1 MIRHTGS
8 QQLFVSPLRF
18 RDREIRHA
26 HIRPIDDGSETS
38 RTIRCVVLRFE
49 TTIAATDV
57 RSRRAP
63 GRTLMKRVACACIVV
78 VALAAAGDA
87 HAQTNYPEQSVRI
100 LVGFPPGVAPDVT
113 ARLLA
118 DKFTEAWGKAVVVEN
133 ITGAGSNIAT
143 DRAAKAAPD
152 GYTLL
157 MGGNSAL
164 VMSPSLYDKLPYDP
178 IKDFAPISQVFIAAN
193 LLVVHPGVP
202 AKTLPE
208 LVALARA
215 QPGKLTY
222 GHAGVGTSQHLGA
235 ELFKYMAHVDI
246 QPVAYRGTT
255 AVLPDLLAGRLTMS
269 FANIS
274 NALPLVREGRLRA
287 FAVTSRV
294 RSAVAPDL
302 PTMAELGYPGF
313 EAVPWFG
320 LLAPA
325 GTPPA
330 IIDKVY
336 RETVRVLA
344 LSEVRRSLE
353 MLGID
358 TIGNSPA
365 EFAAVIK
372 AEIPQWAAIIKGA
385 GIKSSE

>member
-1 MIRHTGS
+1 M
-8 QQLFVSPLRF
+8 
-18 RDREIRHA
+18 
-26 HIRPIDDGSETS
+26 
-38 RTIRCVVLRFE
+38 
-49 TTIAATDV
+49 
-57 RSRRAP
+57 
-63 GRTLMKRVACACIVV
+63 
-78 VALAAAGDA
+78 
-87 HAQTNYPEQSVRI
+87 
-100 LVGFPPGVAPDVT
+100 
-113 ARLLA
+113 
-118 DKFTEAWGKAVVVEN
+118 EN

-143 DRAAKAAPD
+143 DRVAKAAPD

-164 VMSPSLYDKLPYDP
+164 VDQSRASTTSCPMTPSRISRRSPRCSSRRTCSAVP
-178 IKDFAPISQVFIAAN
+178 
-193 LLVVHPGVP
+193 PGVP

-222 GHAGVGTSQHLGA
+222 GHAGVGTSQHLGG
-235 ELFKYMAHVDI
+235 ELLKYMAHVDI

-274 NALPLVREGRLRA
+274 NALPLVREGKLTA
-287 FAVTSRV
+287 FAVSSRE
-294 RSAVAPDL
+294 RSAAAPDI

-313 EAVPWFG
+313 DAVPWFG

-330 IIDKVY
+330 VIDKVH

-344 LSEVRRSLE
+344 LPEVQASLRHPRARPDRQLARSS
-353 MLGID
+353 
-358 TIGNSPA
+358 SPT
-365 EFAAVIK
+365 VIK
-372 AEIPQWAAIIKGA
+372 AEIPQWAAVIRGA
-385 GIKSSE
+385 GIRAQPKGLSESEPERNRPGARRMARGAVISRFVNRPTSCYHFSGVVLSSKRRGQGGSYEKCAAKAGASSRLR

>member
-1 MIRHTGS
+1 
-8 QQLFVSPLRF
+8 
-18 RDREIRHA
+18 
-26 HIRPIDDGSETS
+26 
-38 RTIRCVVLRFE
+38 VV
-49 TTIAATDV
+49 A
-57 RSRRAP
+57 
-63 GRTLMKRVACACIVV
+63 
-78 VALAAAGDA
+78 ALAAAGDGL
-87 HAQTNYPEQSVRI
+87 AQTSYPEQSVRI
-100 LVGFPPGVAPDVT
+100 LVGFPPGVAPDVI

-118 DKFTEAWGKAVVVEN
+118 DKFTEAWRKAVVVEN

-193 LLVVHPGVP
+193 LLVVHPDVP

-208 LVALARA
+208 LAALARA

-222 GHAGVGTSQHLGA
+222 GHAGIGTSQHLGG
-235 ELFKYMAHVDI
+235 ELFKYMPHVDI

-255 AVLPDLLAGRLTMS
+255 AMLPDLLAGRLTMS

-274 NALPLVREGRLRA
+274 NALPLVREGRLRT

-294 RSAVAPDL
+294 RSAVAPEL
-302 PTMAELGYPGF
+302 PTMAESGYPGF

-325 GTPPA
+325 GTPRTLRGAPQPRHARDRHHRQFAHGIRGRHQGGDSAMGGRHQGRRDQVERVAKSKTWGASDRAWNTGAAGPPQPPKKRARLAAQGLSSWPSPA
-330 IIDKVY
+330 SIS
-336 RETVRVLA
+336 A
-344 LSEVRRSLE
+344 GLSENHLDR
-353 MLGID
+353 GIR
-358 TIGNSPA
+358 
-365 EFAAVIK
+365 
-372 AEIPQWAAIIKGA
+372 
-385 GIKSSE
+385 